1 MFASGGGTVFRRQR
15 QIRSNSELM
24 RDELGEGIDHF
35 RLAAAHAAGTAAGII
50 APRLELVRDRLE
62 PTYDRSKDIAR
73 SSAKRANK
81 IARRATGKKKESR
94 MAKRWPM
101 MIGGLMIAGVAAGAI
116 GALMSRRRQA
126 RWNDY
131 GTTGTTTGTGTISGI
146 RDEARAA
153 AST

>member
-15 QIRSNSELM
+15 QIRSDSELM
-24 RDELGEGIDHF
+24 REELGEGIDHL
-35 RLAAAHAAGTAAGII
+35 RLAAAPAAGTAAGII
-50 APRLELVRDRLE
+50 APRLEMVRDRLE

-81 IARRATGKKKESR
+81 IARRATGKNKKESR

-116 GALMSRRRQA
+116 GAL
-126 RWNDY
+126 
-131 GTTGTTTGTGTISGI
+131 
-146 RDEARAA
+146 
-153 AST
+153 